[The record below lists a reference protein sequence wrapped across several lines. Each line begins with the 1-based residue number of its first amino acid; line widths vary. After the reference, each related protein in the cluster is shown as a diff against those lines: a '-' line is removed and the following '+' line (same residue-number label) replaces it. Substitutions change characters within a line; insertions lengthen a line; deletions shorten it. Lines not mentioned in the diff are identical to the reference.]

1 MYVNSH
7 DCVTG
12 LFQNGNIKLPSALVN
27 SSNLD
32 PYSFTV
38 LARVS
43 FDLARVSFDLIKAAT
58 CCFNSNITFSFG
70 TSKFYFC
77 EVTDNI
83 KTWVNQ
89 NISRDINRIHIQIMF
104 GGDFVIPHVDE
115 IRQKAYN
122 YILTTGGSDVETC
135 FYEPKDEFK
144 HLKITAQTYFP
155 KDRLNKTYGITIFP
169 KKWHRLSVNKIH
181 SVENLDPTQ
190 RRISLTLSLTDD

>member
-1 MYVNSH
+1 M
-7 DCVTG
+7 
-12 LFQNGNIKLPSALVN
+12 LFEYLNFPELP
-27 SSNLD
+27 LD
-32 PYSFTV
+32 IEEEIFQIADY
-38 LARVS
+38 
-43 FDLARVSFDLIKAAT
+43 
-58 CCFNSNITFSFG
+58 NITKSFRISDHNINADPSILDAIAMPEPDWKNELGIPMLESPFG

-77 EVTDNI
+77 EATDNI